1 MKIKVRISPR
11 LDEGD
16 LHIHPMNWSSLVF
29 CVNFYKLFINGNLYI
44 DTDAT
49 IVDDPDE
56 DMNNIVEEIEKLIK
70 SKLGMKFVAHEAELT
85 DENDNLLWVY
95 ET

>member
-1 MKIKVRISPR
+1 
-11 LDEGD
+11 
-16 LHIHPMNWSSLVF
+16 MN
-29 CVNFYKLFINGNLYI
+29 KLLINGNLYI

-56 DMNNIVEEIEKLIK
+56 DMIQIVREVENLLK

-85 DENDNLLWVY
+85 DENGNLLGVY

>member
-1 MKIKVRISPR
+1 M
-11 LDEGD
+11 
-16 LHIHPMNWSSLVF
+16 VF

-85 DENDNLLWVY
+85 DENDNLL
-95 ET
+95 